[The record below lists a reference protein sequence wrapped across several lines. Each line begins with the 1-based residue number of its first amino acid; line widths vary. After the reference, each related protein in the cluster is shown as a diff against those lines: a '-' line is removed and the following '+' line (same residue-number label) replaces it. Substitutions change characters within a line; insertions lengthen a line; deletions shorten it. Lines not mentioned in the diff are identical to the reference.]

1 MQAEHILPFLKKPVL
16 HVKLHSESV
25 QLDLLAIGRHAV
37 QVVSIVSMHAVP
49 YVPGVQFRAVHA
61 LQLFSFLQ
69 KLAGH
74 LKLQPSVYVI
84 PAMFKLH
91 AAHRLGNGLDIALRL

>member
-1 MQAEHILPFLKKPVL
+1 MHAEHPEPFLKDPAM
-16 HVKLHSESV
+16 HVKLHITSV

-37 QVVSIVSMHAVP
+37 QVVSRVSMHAVP
-49 YVPGVQFRAVHA
+49 YVPRVQFRTVHA
-61 LQLFSFLQ
+61 LHLFSFLQ

-91 AAHRLGNGLDIALRL
+91 AAHRLGNGLDIVLRL